1 MSPDATSLP
10 AIAHELDLLTSELRV
25 LESRLRT
32 HRSSAPH
39 WETTHVVAQADALH
53 VRVDALTDEVRGW
66 QALVA
71 AAVSRV
77 GAPVALDA
85 AG

>member
-10 AIAHELDLLTSELRV
+10 AIAHELDVLTSELRG

-32 HRSSAPH
+32 HRSTAPH
-39 WETTHVVAQADALH
+39 WDTTHVAAQADALH
-53 VRVDALTDEVRGW
+53 LRVDALTDEVRGW
-66 QALVA
+66 QAQVA
-71 AAVSRV
+71 AAVRRV
-77 GAPVALDA
+77 DAPVPLDA